1 MEAPDLAFRHSIPI
15 FPRAVRQAGPVDR
28 GGLHAA
34 GVVHRDVKRGNVIL
48 APDGPWVPDFGIAH
62 ALDSTPDT
70 PTGVMTG
77 TAGRISPQGYRTG
90 LRGRPGSAR
99 C

>member
-1 MEAPDLAFRHSIPI
+1 MA
-15 FPRAVRQAGPVDR
+15 AV
-28 GGLHAA
+28 HAA

-90 LRGRPGSAR
+90 AAGPAGQCTVLIAAQTTQVPQPGAEAPNLS
-99 C
+99 